1 MSYTGDTYYANQ
13 AADSYHYGHPQ
24 QPAAEEENTIDFR
37 PPDITEHQD
46 KIIQLAAKYVV
57 FSCAGARYQHLLVKR
72 TKFNPYFAFIA
83 SPEHKY
89 HEYYQY
95 LIRSYTV
102 WRDMVSANFAGH
114 GGTDEGY
121 AFYTEQ
127 LRQQEQQQQRLQ
139 QLQQQYQTNMY
150 YPVQMDSSSQY
161 KDPTAAAA
169 AAAMNTPGS
178 YYNANSAYPPQQEH
192 YAPPQQQSTS
202 ILGASA
208 AAAEAPHGDEA
219 NRKRPRS
226 ATPQESSDDEDD
238 AGRELV
244 FVMEN
249 GVARALPK

>member
-1 MSYTGDTYYANQ
+1 MSYAGDTYYANQ
-13 AADSYHYGHPQ
+13 AADSYHYSQPQ
-24 QPAAEEENTIDFR
+24 QPSAEEENTIDFR

-57 FSCAGARYQHLLVKR
+57 FSCDGARYQHLLVKR

-102 WRDMVSANFAGH
+102 WRDMAATSSAGH

-127 LRQQEQQQQRLQ
+127 LRQQEQQQQ
-139 QLQQQYQTNMY
+139 LQQQYQANMY
-150 YPVQMDSSSQY
+150 YPAQMDSSSQY
-161 KDPTAAAA
+161 KDPSAAAVA
-169 AAAMNTPGS
+169 VNTSGG
-178 YYNANSAYPPQQEH
+178 YYNANSAYPPPQEH
-192 YAPPQQQSTS
+192 YTPQQHQSTS
-202 ILGASA
+202 ILGAST
-208 AAAEAPHGDEA
+208 AAAEVPHGDEA
-219 NRKRPRS
+219 NRKRTRS

-238 AGRELV
+238 AGRELM

>member
-1 MSYTGDTYYANQ
+1 MSYAGDTYYAGQ
-13 AADSYHYGHPQ
+13 ATDVYHYSQ
-24 QPAAEEENTIDFR
+24 QQSVAEEENTIDFR

-57 FSCAGARYQHLLVKR
+57 FSCDGARYQHLLVKR
-72 TKFNPYFAFIA
+72 TKFNPYFAFVA

-102 WRDMVSANFAGH
+102 WRDMAAASSAGQ

-127 LRQQEQQQQRLQ
+127 LKQQEQQQQ
-139 QLQQQYQTNMY
+139 QQYQAHMY
-150 YPVQMDSSSQY
+150 YSAQLDSSSQY
-161 KDPTAAAA
+161 TDPTTAAAA
-169 AAAMNTPGS
+169 AAMKAPGG
-178 YYNANSAYPPQQEH
+178 YYDANSAYPPQQER
-192 YAPPQQQSTS
+192 YQPQQCQGTS

-208 AAAEAPHGDEA
+208 AVAEAPHGEEA
-219 NRKRPRS
+219 NRKRARS